1 MHICGKGLEMTKNPD
16 VAYDKKWF
24 AKGYEKGRRFAN
36 QEADYDDLAAI
47 CRDRGIP
54 INWDIFRAEILN
66 TYWGEKS
73 FVFGAYEAGF
83 TRACIEFF
91 EKI

>member
-1 MHICGKGLEMTKNPD
+1 MKKSQDID
-16 VAYDKKWF
+16 YDKKWF
-24 AKGYEKGRRFAN
+24 AKGYEKGCRFAN

-47 CRDRGIP
+47 YRARGIP

-66 TYWGEKS
+66 MYLGEKS
-73 FVFGAYEAGF
+73 FDFRAYEAGF
-83 TRACIEFF
+83 VKACMEFF